1 MAEVLK
7 VEEREPGG
15 KRTARRLRRAGS
27 VPAVLYG
34 HGEANKNLT
43 VDADEIAAVVRHGGR
58 VVDLSGAVKE
68 KAFIRELQW
77 DTYGVDVLHV
87 DFTRVSAHERVEVK
101 VSIELRGQA
110 AGAKEGG
117 IVEHLVH
124 EVDID
129 CEAVAIPEKLELNI
143 NDLHVGEQ
151 LTAADLPLPGGAKL
165 ISDAESVVVQC
176 VESREEEEEEEPA
189 AASAEPEVIGRKPE
203 DEESTEGD

>member
-7 VEEREPGG
+7 VQEREASG

-34 HGEANKNLT
+34 HGKPNKHLT
-43 VDADEIAAVVRHGGR
+43 VVADEIAAVVRHGGR
-58 VVDLSGAVKE
+58 VVDLAGAVKE

-77 DTYGVDVLHV
+77 DTYGTDVLHV
-87 DFTRVSAHERVEVK
+87 DFTRVSAHERVEVN
-101 VSIELRGQA
+101 VSVELRGQA

-117 IVEHLVH
+117 VVEHLVH

-143 NDLHVGEQ
+143 NDLQIGEQ
-151 LTAADLPLPGGAKL
+151 LTAADLPLPDGAKL
-165 ISDAESVVVQC
+165 ISDPETVVAQC
-176 VESREEEEEEEPA
+176 VESREEQEEEEPA
-189 AASAEPEVIGRKPE
+189 ADSAEPEVIGRKPE
-203 DEESTEGD
+203 DEEATEGE